1 MIQSASDEV
10 NLTNER
16 DFRRLML
23 YAHLVLIRMLSSFES
38 NSTEVCSA
46 LVQLSNTKTAQMA
59 ESRGSDTKS
68 SNEPEC
74 FAVTQ
79 RSHTWLYEWIRARIQ
94 PQL

>member
-1 MIQSASDEV
+1 
-10 NLTNER
+10 
-16 DFRRLML
+16 ML
-23 YAHLVLIRMLSSFES
+23 YAHLVLIKHCHPLSQ
-38 NSTEVCSA
+38 TQLKCA
-46 LVQLSNTKTAQMA
+46 LLTLVQLSNTKTAQMA

-68 SNEPEC
+68 SDEPEC